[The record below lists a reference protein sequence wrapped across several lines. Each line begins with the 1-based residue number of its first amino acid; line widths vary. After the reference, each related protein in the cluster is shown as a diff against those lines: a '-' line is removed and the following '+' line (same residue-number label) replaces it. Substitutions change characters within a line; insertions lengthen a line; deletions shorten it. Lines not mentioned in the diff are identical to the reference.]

1 MLPNNQKA
9 KEEIKRKIK
18 PFFETNVHGNMSY
31 QTLQD
36 TGKAVQRGQFITIN
50 AYMKKERISNEQ
62 PNHAPQETKRQEQSK
77 PKIGRRKTIVKL
89 RAEMNK

>member
-18 PFFETNVHGNMSY
+18 PFFETNVHGNTSY

-36 TGKAVQRGQFITIN
+36 TGKDVQRGQFITIN
-50 AYMKKERISNEQ
+50 AYMKKKKEFLMKNLTMHLKKLKDK
-62 PNHAPQETKRQEQSK
+62 NKVN
-77 PKIGRRKTIVKL
+77 PKLVEGKQ
-89 RAEMNK
+89 